1 MEQLRR
7 LELAAQ
13 VPRHGLDRGLE
24 HAAQP
29 VVRDELLV
37 VVLPLG
43 RRAERVQVVEQTA
56 GLVLLHV
63 EAGEAQQAS
72 RVVPRVHDL
81 RLDLHGRAVD
91 VGRDRELVDVEAEV
105 VEVLDAGRDAPPLVR
120 VERLGRRQRLP
131 QLLVAR
137 DERVADR
144 DLVHVLVEQL
154 AGGEVHELADD
165 VRAREVDV
173 VRALAGGELA
183 VQVARL
189 GVHEEGGE
197 RLRVAPEQRVRQRH
211 VAPVEAHE
219 VQAHEED
226 GERVDEARGRV
237 RPQRL
242 AEQRAVGE
250 RELEV
255 LGDEHGL
262 EPLAVRVLAPGDDA
276 HRDDAR
282 HLEPAE
288 LPQQLVLAVRDRLA
302 DLLDRDHPPGE
313 ADEPHDVPRDAAG
326 EGGERLRRPLLE
338 RDVPGQVEERRVGGR
353 RGDLQVVHRHGSIV
367 HGRGARAG
375 PARPVR
381 SDPPR
386 EEVGRVRRRRPRR
399 GRPRPST

>member
-1 MEQLRR
+1 MMF
-7 LELAAQ
+7 
-13 VPRHGLDRGLE
+13 
-24 HAAQP
+24 
-29 VVRDELLV
+29 
-37 VVLPLG
+37 
-43 RRAERVQVVEQTA
+43 
-56 GLVLLHV
+56 
-63 EAGEAQQAS
+63 
-72 RVVPRVHDL
+72 
-81 RLDLHGRAVD
+81 
-91 VGRDRELVDVEAEV
+91 
-105 VEVLDAGRDAPPLVR
+105 
-120 VERLGRRQRLP
+120 
-131 QLLVAR
+131 
-137 DERVADR
+137 
-144 DLVHVLVEQL
+144 
-154 AGGEVHELADD
+154 
-165 VRAREVDV
+165 VRARSTSYE
-173 VRALAGGELA
+173 RWPGEKLA

-197 RLRVAPEQRVRQRH
+197 RLGVAPEQRVRQRH
-211 VAPVEAHE
+211 VSPVEAHE
-219 VQAHEED
+219 VQAHEQD

-237 RPQRL
+237 GAQRL

-250 RELEV
+250 RELQV

-288 LPQQLVLAVRDRLA
+288 LPEQLVLAVRDRLA

-313 ADEPHDVPRDAAG
+313 ADEPHDVPRDTAG

-367 HGRGARAG
+367 HGRGTRAG
-375 PARPVR
+375 RARPVR

-386 EEVGRVRRRRPRR
+386 DEVPQVRRRRPRR